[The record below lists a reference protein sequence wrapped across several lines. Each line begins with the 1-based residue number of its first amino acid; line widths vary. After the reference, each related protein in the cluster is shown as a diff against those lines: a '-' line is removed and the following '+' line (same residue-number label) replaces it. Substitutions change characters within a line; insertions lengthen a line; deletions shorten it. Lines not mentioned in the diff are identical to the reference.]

1 MAAAITRLLLNL
13 VEIYSYIMLFW
24 VIGSWFPRLTIT
36 KIYQFVDKLVY
47 PYARIFRGFIP
58 PIGGFDFSVIL
69 AFLVLQ
75 LLLPPIIIKIGSLV
89 SAVGA

>member
-1 MAAAITRLLLNL
+1 MSLAITKLLLNI
-13 VEIYSYIMLFW
+13 VEIYSYILLIW

-36 KIYQFVDKLVY
+36 KFYQFIDKLVF
-47 PYARIFRGFIP
+47 PYARIFRGIIP

-75 LLLPPIIIKIGSLV
+75 LLLPPLIVKIGSLF
-89 SAVGA
+89 SAMGL